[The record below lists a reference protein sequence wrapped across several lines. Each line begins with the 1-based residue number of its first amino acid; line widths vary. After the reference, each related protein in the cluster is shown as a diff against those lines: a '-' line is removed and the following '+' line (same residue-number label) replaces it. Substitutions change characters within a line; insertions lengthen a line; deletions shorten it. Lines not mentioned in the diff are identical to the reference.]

1 MEETEADTDRQTE
14 AQSDRQWQTWHGP
27 LITGAVSLHEAG
39 QPTELLLQLHDCVQV
54 GGGDGGLRAVPWQ
67 PQHVVRP
74 RAARYGLQGV
84 GGVTGLR
91 VEGSF
96 FRRQLLLVVHEG
108 IVSLLNLAMLE
119 VGESLGLLRLARML
133 GLSVDAL
140 RQ

>member
-1 MEETEADTDRQTE
+1 M
-14 AQSDRQWQTWHGP
+14 
-27 LITGAVSLHEAG
+27 
-39 QPTELLLQLHDCVQV
+39 
-54 GGGDGGLRAVPWQ
+54 
-67 PQHVVRP
+67 
-74 RAARYGLQGV
+74 
-84 GGVTGLR
+84 R